1 MYTASV
7 TCVDFQEVTWQ
18 VWPSGSVTNEL
29 AVFRIALSDSATLI
43 PYLRKLLS
51 PDEIE
56 RAARYRRPD
65 DRFRFS
71 GTRGLLRVLL
81 GRYIRQ
87 PPDHLDFV
95 VGVSGKPTL
104 KENVGWHFNVSHS
117 GDWLLIAIGRTPVGV
132 DLERVSPDFPFRDVL
147 SASFSPDEQRH
158 IDGCPDARLGFYQLW
173 TRKEALVKATA
184 NGLGDA
190 LDRIPSLTGAHLAD
204 ARLPGQKGNWMV
216 GSFTVAEGYPAAV
229 AHNGISLVLPHFYTL
244 DSSLV
249 ELTPTLLPGRHSS
262 VSGMV

>member
-1 MYTASV
+1 MYAASV
-7 TCVDFQEVTWQ
+7 TCIDLQPVTWQ
-18 VWPSGSVTNEL
+18 VWPTDSVTDEL
-29 AVFRIALSDSATLI
+29 AVFRMALSEGAKFM

-51 PDEIE
+51 PDEIG

-65 DRFRFS
+65 DQLRFS

-81 GRYIRQ
+81 GHYTHQ
-87 PPDHLDFV
+87 PPDRLEFV

-117 GDWLLIAIGRTPVGV
+117 GNWLLIAIAKTPVGV
-132 DLERVSPDFPFRDVL
+132 DLEQVNPDFPFRDVL
-147 SASFSPDEQRH
+147 PVSLSPDEQWH
-158 IDGCPDARLGFYQLW
+158 IDGCPDARLCFYQLW

-190 LDRIPSLTGAHLAD
+190 PDRIPSLPGTHPIETL
-204 ARLPGQKGNWMV
+204 LPGREGHWTV
-216 GSFTVAEGYPAAV
+216 GSFTVAGGYPAAV
-229 AHNGISLVLPHFYTL
+229 AHEGDSLVMPLFYTL
-244 DSSLV
+244 DSSLF
-249 ELTPTLLPGRHSS
+249 ELTPALLPDRRNS